1 MHNIAF
7 KNKCDLPCRHIMFK
21 FIAINARLWKLSHK
35 KSYAF
40 DVTTTNDSVH
50 YANSS
55 SENISHLLQRSFQGS
70 YYYDTGKKCPVRS
83 ILQCNKH

>member
-7 KNKCDLPCRHIMFK
+7 KNECDLPCRHIMFK
-21 FIAINARLWKLSHK
+21 FIAINAHLWKLSHK

-50 YANSS
+50 YASCSNVKTLAIHYKGRFRVAIMIQ
-55 SENISHLLQRSFQGS
+55 ERNVQ
-70 YYYDTGKKCPVRS
+70 
-83 ILQCNKH
+83 